1 MERFNK
7 ARKLFGSLEF
17 SSDSSR
23 DSVIYISSDEETSD
37 GWDSDWST
45 DTEDMVR
52 RIETQVQAE
61 PIPIRQKDDDG
72 ERRTWS

>member
-23 DSVIYISSDEETSD
+23 DSVIYISSDEDPLTD
-37 GWDSDWST
+37 G
-45 DTEDMVR
+45 
-52 RIETQVQAE
+52 TQTGL
-61 PIPIRQKDDDG
+61 RTQKDG
-72 ERRTWS
+72 EED